1 MEGKLGDGFTDLT
14 FKDSFD
20 QLCGE
25 QYAIS
30 DHSRRNVDIGGGN
43 AEMHSHPAQY
53 DADCFRPDILFL
65 PHREFL
71 LLTNEK
77 KPKTVIHDDISLSHG
92 GGE

>member
-1 MEGKLGDGFTDLT
+1 METASLISLSKTALISCVGNSMPLAITVRGMLT
-14 FKDSFD
+14 S
-20 QLCGE
+20 
-25 QYAIS
+25 
-30 DHSRRNVDIGGGN
+30 GGN